1 MRELSAVEARV
12 LGVLVEKERTVPDA
26 YPMSLN
32 ALALGCNQKTSRNPT
47 MNASEPEI
55 VSALESLKGLSLVIE
70 SSGGRVMRYAQN
82 VRRVLQ
88 VPGESVFL
96 LAMLMLRGPQT
107 AAELRTNCS
116 RLCRFSDVSA
126 VEGFLAELAARS
138 SGALVQELP
147 RQAGSRETR
156 WVHLLCGAAALP
168 LPTEGVEPNAD
179 LPVDLPEVVA
189 EVRAALASYE
199 RARAGW
205 DVGAFERLFWQS
217 PKAFQ
222 FDHGS
227 AWVGIEEIARHW
239 SRPDRHEPT
248 ALGLSEEPADESGA
262 EGGAG
267 AGTGQRSQDRVEVPD
282 GAAAEAPVLR
292 RRHVTTFGRYFA
304 STSIQLSGSGPAAV
318 RWESQVWVRLPDGW
332 RVVAAHASEVPPPS
346 R

>member
-1 MRELSAVEARV
+1 
-12 LGVLVEKERTVPDA
+12 
-26 YPMSLN
+26 
-32 ALALGCNQKTSRNPT
+32 
-47 MNASEPEI
+47 
-55 VSALESLKGLSLVIE
+55 
-70 SSGGRVMRYAQN
+70 MRYAQN

-88 VPGESVFL
+88 IPGESVFL

-156 WVHLLCGAAALP
+156 WVHLLCGAAALRFQRKASSRT
-168 LPTEGVEPNAD
+168 PTFRSISPRSWRRSGAPS
-179 LPVDLPEVVA
+179 
-189 EVRAALASYE
+189 RATRGRGQAGTRE
-199 RARAGW
+199 RSNVFSGSRRRRSNSITG
-205 DVGAFERLFWQS
+205 R
-217 PKAFQ
+217 
-222 FDHGS
+222 HGS
-227 AWVGIEEIARHW
+227 ASRRSRATGHRRSSTSRWHWV
-239 SRPDRHEPT
+239 SPT
-248 ALGLSEEPADESGA
+248 SPPATA
-262 EGGAG
+262 VRRQGAG
-267 AGTGQRSQDRVEVPD
+267 AGTGQRAQDPVRVSE

-292 RRHVTTFGRYFA
+292 RRHVTTFGRDFA

-318 RWESQVWVRLPDGW
+318 RWESQVWVRLPEGW